1 MITVIAPR
9 YNATIKISI
18 GNPKI
23 AVLYKKILIQT
34 DRAEIT
40 VSANSVKD
48 IFWEAVVAL
57 KSLIFIPTSSQHCA
71 YFKDVESHLDSL
83 KNLMVDRCTSGHSR
97 CEDNVLHVNISYE
110 VFDTVHEITR
120 ITG

>member
-40 VSANSVKD
+40 VSANSIQEVYWKAV
-48 IFWEAVVAL
+48 EAIQAL
-57 KSLIFIPTSSQHCA
+57 VFIPTSSQYGL
-71 YFKDVESHLDSL
+71 YFNDVKTHLEGL
-83 KNLMVDRCTSGHSR
+83 KKLLVDRCVNGHSR
-97 CEDNVLHVNISYE
+97 CEDNILHVNLSYN

-120 ITG
+120 ING